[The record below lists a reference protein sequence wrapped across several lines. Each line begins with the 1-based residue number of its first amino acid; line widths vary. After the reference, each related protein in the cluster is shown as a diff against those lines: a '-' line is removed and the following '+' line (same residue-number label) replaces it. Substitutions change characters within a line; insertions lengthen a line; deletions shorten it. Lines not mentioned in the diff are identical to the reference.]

1 MAVTIQN
8 QYLSATVNEHG
19 AELASLIAKKTGI
32 DYMWSADAKYW
43 GRRSP
48 VLFPIEG
55 RLKDDQYVWQ
65 DKTYHLTQ
73 HGFARDCD
81 FEVVTKQSDYVSFEL
96 KPNSKTKENYPFDF
110 ILRLN
115 YSLIADSLELE
126 YEVINPSDSE
136 LHFALGAHPAFKVPL
151 IEGQAYEDYYIEILP
166 NKARKV
172 IPLSGGLTDPKNAY
186 LTKGDVLKISHETFK
201 DDAIIYDLEQEETT
215 FVLKNNKD
223 DHGIALKA
231 KDAKFTG
238 IWSCYP
244 AKGQFV
250 CIEPWWGLADTVQA
264 SGKLEEK
271 FANNVLAGHETF
283 KTSFSVRIF

>member
-1 MAVTIQN
+1 MAVIIENAQIRATI
-8 QYLSATVNEHG
+8 NEHG
-19 AELASLIAKKTGI
+19 AELASLVLKKTGA

-55 RLKDDQYVWQ
+55 RLKDDQYTWQ
-65 DKTYHLTQ
+65 GKTYYMSQ

-81 FEVVTKQSDYVSFEL
+81 FTVIKQTADFVSFEL
-96 KPNSKTKENYPFDF
+96 KADAKTKEKYPFDF
-110 ILRLN
+110 ILHLN
-115 YSLIADSLELE
+115 YSLVADRLELE
-126 YEVINPSDSE
+126 YEVINPSQSP
-136 LHFALGAHPAFKVPL
+136 LHFALGAHPAFRVPL
-151 IEGQAYEDYYIEILP
+151 TAETSYEDYYLEILP
-166 NKARKV
+166 QQARKI

-186 LTKGDVLKISHETFK
+186 LTKGDRLNITHETFK
-201 DDAIIYDLEQEETT
+201 DDAVIYDLNQEPTS
-215 FVLKNNKD
+215 FVLKNTKNE
-223 DHGIALKA
+223 HGLILHAQ
-231 KDAKFTG
+231 DAKFTG

-271 FANNVLAGHETF
+271 FANNVLAGNETF
-283 KTSFSVRIF
+283 TTKFSVQLF